1 MRGTTADRKYVPAI
15 VLTVALFFLWGM
27 ANNLND
33 ILIAQFKKAFTLSDF
48 QTSFVQQA
56 FYMGYFLLAVPAAL
70 VTRAKG
76 YKTAIITGLVLY
88 ATGALLFYPAAH
100 YGEYLYFLAAL
111 FVIACGLAF
120 LETSANPLMTELGDP
135 TTAAKRLNWAQAANP
150 VGTVV
155 GVLIGKYFIL
165 SAIVHDEGA
174 VAAMSPAA
182 REAFYRSEVVAVQ
195 TPYLVIGLVV
205 LLFAVAAAV
214 IRFPEHQAE
223 QTVGAPSR
231 FVDVFRHPRLIFA
244 TITQFFYVGAQVG
257 MWSYTIRYAQANVP
271 GMVEHDAADYLF
283 ASLVL
288 FGIGRFAGTA
298 LMGRIAPPRLLA
310 IFAAVSAVLAG
321 VAGLVGGQVGLYA
334 LVLASLFMSIQFPTI
349 FALGMDGL
357 GPLRRAGAS
366 LIIMAIIG
374 GAVLTG
380 LMGHISDLAGIDT
393 AMLVPAVCF
402 LVVLGFALKAGRTLS
417 GDAPAVTIH

>member
-223 QTVGAPSR
+223 QTVGPPSR

-288 FGIGRFAGTA
+288 FGIGRFVGTA

-310 IFAAVSAVLAG
+310 IFAVVSAVLAG

-402 LVVLGFALKAGRTLS
+402 LVVLAFAVKAGRTLS
-417 GDAPAVTIH
+417 GEAPAVTIH

>member
-244 TITQFFYVGAQVG
+244 TVTQFFYVGAQVG
-257 MWSYTIRYAQANVP
+257 IWSYTIRYAQANVP

-310 IFAAVSAVLAG
+310 IFAVVSAVLAG

-402 LVVLGFALKAGRTLS
+402 LVVLGFAVKAGRTLS
-417 GDAPAVTIH
+417 DEAPAVTIH

>member
-76 YKTAIITGLVLY
+76 YKTAIVTGLVLY

-100 YGEYLYFLAAL
+100 YGEYMYFLAAL

-165 SAIVHDEGA
+165 SAIVHDEA
-174 VAAMSPAA
+174 TVAAMSPAA

-223 QTVGAPSR
+223 QTVGGPSR

-310 IFAAVSAVLAG
+310 IFAVVSAVLAG
-321 VAGLVGGQVGLYA
+321 IAGLVGGQVGLYA

-380 LMGHISDLAGIDT
+380 LMGHISDIAGIDT

-402 LVVLGFALKAGRTLS
+402 LVVLGFAVKAGRTLS
-417 GDAPAVTIH
+417 DEAPAVTIH

>member
-244 TITQFFYVGAQVG
+244 TVTQFFYVGAQVG

-321 VAGLVGGQVGLYA
+321 IAGLVGGQVGLYA

-402 LVVLGFALKAGRTLS
+402 LVVLGFAVKAGRTLS
-417 GDAPAVTIH
+417 DEAPAVTIH

>member
-1 MRGTTADRKYVPAI
+1 
-15 VLTVALFFLWGM
+15 
-27 ANNLND
+27 
-33 ILIAQFKKAFTLSDF
+33 
-48 QTSFVQQA
+48 
-56 FYMGYFLLAVPAAL
+56 
-70 VTRAKG
+70 
-76 YKTAIITGLVLY
+76 
-88 ATGALLFYPAAH
+88 
-100 YGEYLYFLAAL
+100 
-111 FVIACGLAF
+111 
-120 LETSANPLMTELGDP
+120 
-135 TTAAKRLNWAQAANP
+135 
-150 VGTVV
+150 
-155 GVLIGKYFIL
+155 VLIGKYFIL
-165 SAIVHDEGA
+165 SAIVHDENA

-214 IRFPEHQAE
+214 IRFPEHRAE
-223 QTVGAPSR
+223 ETVGAPSR

-244 TITQFFYVGAQVG
+244 TVTQFFYVGAQVG
-257 MWSYTIRYAQANVP
+257 IWSYTIRYAQANVP
-271 GMVEHDAADYLF
+271 GMAEHDAADYLF

-310 IFAAVSAVLAG
+310 IFAVVSAVLAG
-321 VAGLVGGQVGLYA
+321 IAGLAGGQIGLYA

-393 AMLVPAVCF
+393 AMLVPAACF
-402 LVVLGFALKAGRTLS
+402 LVVLAFAVKADDPLSSVSRHWKTRRTSRCCHHPGEGR
-417 GDAPAVTIH
+417 GPVGGRR

>member
-165 SAIVHDEGA
+165 SAIVHDESA

-223 QTVGAPSR
+223 QTVGGPSR

-310 IFAAVSAVLAG
+310 IFAVVSAVLAG
-321 VAGLVGGQVGLYA
+321 IAGLVGGQVGLYA

-402 LVVLGFALKAGRTLS
+402 LVVLGFALKAGRSLS
-417 GDAPAVTIH
+417 GEAPAVTIH

>member
-1 MRGTTADRKYVPAI
+1 MSGTTADRKYVPAI

-76 YKTAIITGLVLY
+76 YKTAIVTGLVLY
-88 ATGALLFYPAAH
+88 AAGALLFYPAAH

-135 TTAAKRLNWAQAANP
+135 KTAAKRLNWAQAANP
-150 VGTVV
+150 VGTVA

-165 SAIVHDEGA
+165 SAIVHDEA
-174 VAAMSPAA
+174 TVAAMSPAA

-223 QTVGAPSR
+223 ETTEPSR

-244 TITQFFYVGAQVG
+244 TVTQFFYVGAQVG

-271 GMVEHDAADYLF
+271 GMAEHDAADYLF
-283 ASLVL
+283 VSLVL

-310 IFAAVSAVLAG
+310 IFAVVSAVLAS
-321 VAGLVGGQVGLYA
+321 VAGIVGGQVGLYA

-393 AMLVPAVCF
+393 AMLVPAACF
-402 LVVLGFALKAGRTLS
+402 LVVLGFAVKAGRTVS
-417 GDAPAVTIH
+417 GDVVQPTIH

>member
-76 YKTAIITGLVLY
+76 YKTAIVTGLVLY
-88 ATGALLFYPAAH
+88 AAGALLFYPAAH

-135 TTAAKRLNWAQAANP
+135 MTAAKRLNWAQAANP

-174 VAAMSPAA
+174 VAAMSSAA

-288 FGIGRFAGTA
+288 FGIGRFVGTA

-310 IFAAVSAVLAG
+310 IFAVVSAVLAG
-321 VAGLVGGQVGLYA
+321 IAGLVGGQVGLYA

-402 LVVLGFALKAGRTLS
+402 LVVLGFAVKAGRTVS
-417 GDAPAVTIH
+417 GDVVPPTIH

>member
-1 MRGTTADRKYVPAI
+1 MSGTTADRKYVPAI

-33 ILIAQFKKAFTLSDF
+33 ILIAQFKKAFTLTDF

-76 YKTAIITGLVLY
+76 YKTAIVTGLVLY
-88 ATGALLFYPAAH
+88 AAGALLFYPAAH
-100 YGEYLYFLAAL
+100 YGQYLYFLAAL

-150 VGTVV
+150 VGTVA

-165 SAIVHDEGA
+165 SAIVHDESA

-205 LLFAVAAAV
+205 LLFAAAAAV
-214 IRFPEHQAE
+214 IRFPEHRAE
-223 QTVGAPSR
+223 ETVGAPSR

-244 TITQFFYVGAQVG
+244 TVTQFFYVGAQVG
-257 MWSYTIRYAQANVP
+257 IWSYTIRYAQANVP
-271 GMVEHDAADYLF
+271 GMAEHDAADYLF

-298 LMGRIAPPRLLA
+298 LMGKIAPPRLLA
-310 IFAAVSAVLAG
+310 IFAVVSAVLAA

-402 LVVLGFALKAGRTLS
+402 LVVLAFAVKAGRTLS
-417 GDAPAVTIH
+417 GEKLQPTIH